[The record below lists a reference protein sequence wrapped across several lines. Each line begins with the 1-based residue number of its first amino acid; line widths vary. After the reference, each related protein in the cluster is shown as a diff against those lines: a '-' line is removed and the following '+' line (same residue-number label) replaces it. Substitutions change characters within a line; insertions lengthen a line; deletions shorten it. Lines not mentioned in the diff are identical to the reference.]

1 MPERP
6 VLKAAALR
14 YPAWADAPFIAA
26 KAKGALAERLV
37 EIARQNDVPVVKDA
51 DLTDVL
57 TLQEVGDYIPPETY
71 EVLAGIFA
79 LLKRIEQR
87 HG

>member
-1 MPERP
+1 MERS

-14 YPAWADAPFIAA
+14 YPDWADAPFIAA
-26 KAKGALAERLV
+26 KARGALAERLL
-37 EIARQNDVPVVKDA
+37 EIARQNDIPIVKDA

-57 TLQEVGDYIPPETY
+57 TLQEVGSYIPPETY
-71 EVLAGIFA
+71 QVLAGIFA
-79 LLKRIEQR
+79 LLKRIEQK

>member
-37 EIARQNDVPVVKDA
+37 EIARQNDVPVVKAA